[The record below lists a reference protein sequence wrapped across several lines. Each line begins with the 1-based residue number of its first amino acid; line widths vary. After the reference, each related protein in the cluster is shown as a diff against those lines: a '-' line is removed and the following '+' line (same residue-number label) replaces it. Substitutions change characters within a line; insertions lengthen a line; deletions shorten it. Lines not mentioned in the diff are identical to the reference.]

1 MNGIWKTTLKRFVSD
16 VRGFSKDEK
25 DAEITTAVVGMANNL
40 NLAVGEDDTEELLFS
55 ASSPILTTIHFTN
68 GLKNF

>member
-1 MNGIWKTTLKRFVSD
+1 MNGTWKTTLKRFVSD

-25 DAEITTAVVGMANNL
+25 DAEIST
-40 NLAVGEDDTEELLFS
+40 AVGEDDIEELLFS
-55 ASSPILTTIHFTN
+55 ARSPILTTTHFTN